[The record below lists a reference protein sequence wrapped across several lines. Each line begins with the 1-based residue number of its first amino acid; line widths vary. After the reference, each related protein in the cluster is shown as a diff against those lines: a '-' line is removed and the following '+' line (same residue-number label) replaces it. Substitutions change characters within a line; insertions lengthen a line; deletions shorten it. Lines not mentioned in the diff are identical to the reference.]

1 MYIVFLDYTP
11 ISVIKLLNIT
21 YIFQWQSSKSIIIRK
36 HSSSSSISYPFCV
49 HPSCIIRSLFIIY
62 TRSSADI
69 LQYHCNKNTF
79 HFPKQKNTIPNRFFF
94 KGKQQLPSRPGK
106 GGFGTAPPPKK
117 RQVVDSRCPIG
128 HTHHLPSMEPL
139 SSRSDRY
146 TPWDFLW
153 MFNT

>member
-1 MYIVFLDYTP
+1 MKRVWFSELNMVPLCHLRGSETSACWPLGTQSCPSRKCRCIYIYIHETYIRIYRVYEYMYIVFLDYTP

-94 KGKQQLPSRPGK
+94 KGK
-106 GGFGTAPPPKK
+106 
-117 RQVVDSRCPIG
+117 
-128 HTHHLPSMEPL
+128 
-139 SSRSDRY
+139 
-146 TPWDFLW
+146 
-153 MFNT
+153 